1 MFDGNLK
8 PKGPLSEHF
17 GPASAKPGVKAEVA
31 PLWLDA
37 SLGIAILGLFPLMM
51 GAGGYDLAWFAV
63 YTAAAAM
70 FLSFVAWVRQRR
82 HAGFDVESFV
92 VASLVRTLP
101 VFLVGGIFLIVGS
114 LIF

>member
-82 HAGFDVESFV
+82 HAGFDAEGFV
-92 VASLVRTLP
+92 IATLVRTLP
-101 VFLVGGIFLIVGS
+101 VFLVGGIFLIIGS

>member
-1 MFDGNLK
+1 
-8 PKGPLSEHF
+8 LSEHF
-17 GPASAKPGVKAEVA
+17 GPASAKPGVKAEIA

-37 SLGIAILGLFPLMM
+37 SLGITTLALIPLMM

-70 FLSFVAWVRQRR
+70 FLSFVAWLRQRR
-82 HAGFDVESFV
+82 HAGFDAEGFV
-92 VASLVRTLP
+92 IASLMRALP